1 VIFALKPVIASK
13 RKGRFLTQAAKLALH
28 MGRLEVPFCHKKTWE
43 KDSDYNLF
51 LIEPWMAP
59 VVGICDHCR
68 RWLKQCGSFLQLVH
82 TVVVSSAGGSDSV
95 REQADQDIV
104 GA

>member
-1 VIFALKPVIASK
+1 MV
-13 RKGRFLTQAAKLALH
+13 
-28 MGRLEVPFCHKKTWE
+28 
-43 KDSDYNLF
+43 
-51 LIEPWMAP
+51 P